1 MRTRPDGSSR
11 GLALRVPRPYLAV
24 FLLALLI
31 AFLPGCGKK
40 AGSSGEP
47 EMEPVTEDE
56 RAMVVERV
64 SELLAEYYVFPDV
77 AEECAEIIS
86 TRLAEGAYDDIERPN
101 LFARALNEDLQS
113 VNGDEHLRVVAIFG
127 VEPESEDDAA
137 AALRNELD
145 HLHFMVRGNYGIIRA
160 EWLRGNVGYLD
171 LRAFPSLYV
180 AREKIVA
187 TMRFLSDMDAII
199 IDLRDEVMGGPPETV
214 QFVMSYFFDEPMLYS
229 TVYFRKDNVKEEFW
243 TLEDVPGPRM
253 ADVPLY
259 VLTDEN
265 VFSAGEGFTH
275 ALQALGRATVIG
287 ETTGG
292 GAHITR
298 PFMIGERFEAK
309 IPWARAINPITGTNW
324 EGVGVTPDVEV
335 PSDEALDVALEMAR
349 EAVVARREERETAG
363 FATLDDVIEKI
374 RGAEESLRVGDLV
387 ASRSTLWGAL
397 ALGID
402 SGVLHEGLV
411 DDIGY
416 HYLDRGEVDMAIEV
430 FSFAAETYPKS
441 HNAFYSLAEAY
452 VKKGNAA
459 LAESSLARSLE
470 LRPGGAWAV
479 KLLTNID
486 EEIRKAREE

>member
-1 MRTRPDGSSR
+1 
-11 GLALRVPRPYLAV
+11 
-24 FLLALLI
+24 
-31 AFLPGCGKK
+31 
-40 AGSSGEP
+40 
-47 EMEPVTEDE
+47 
-56 RAMVVERV
+56 
-64 SELLAEYYVFPDV
+64 
-77 AEECAEIIS
+77 
-86 TRLAEGAYDDIERPN
+86 
-101 LFARALNEDLQS
+101 
-113 VNGDEHLRVVAIFG
+113 
-127 VEPESEDDAA
+127 
-137 AALRNELD
+137 
-145 HLHFMVRGNYGIIRA
+145 
-160 EWLRGNVGYLD
+160 
-171 LRAFPSLYV
+171 
-180 AREKIVA
+180 
-187 TMRFLSDMDAII
+187 
-199 IDLRDEVMGGPPETV
+199 
-214 QFVMSYFFDEPMLYS
+214 
-229 TVYFRKDNVKEEFW
+229 
-243 TLEDVPGPRM
+243 M

-298 PFMIGERFEAK
+298 PFMIGARFEAK

-349 EAVVARREERETAG
+349 EAVVAKREERETAG

-374 RGAEESLRVGDLV
+374 RGAEQSLGAGDLA
-387 ASRSTLWGAL
+387 ASRSTLWGAF

-411 DDIGY
+411 DDIGH

-459 LAESSLARSLE
+459 LAEASLARSLE